1 MLWVGYH
8 KPKVMQIL
16 QDVSLQPHN
25 TFGIDARAR
34 YWVTIT
40 SVVALQEL
48 LRNPAYQSLP
58 KLILGGGSNVLF
70 TQDFE
75 GIVIKMDIRGIEV
88 IEENEDYGWIRAGA
102 GVNWHALVL
111 HCIEQGYGGIENM
124 SLIPGTVGA
133 APMQNIG
140 AYGVEMKDV
149 FVSLEAV
156 EIATGKVVTFDH
168 AQCQFGYRNSVFK
181 NDLKGKYIIT
191 SVTMRLHKNPVVNT
205 AYGDI
210 EKTLARLLAD
220 RPGEPPN
227 IRDVSRA
234 VIQIR
239 QSKLPD
245 PAQIGNAG
253 SFFKNPVIPRPQY
266 DTLVAQY
273 ENMPGYPV
281 SDQEVKVPAG
291 WLIEQCGWKGKRI
304 ADIGV
309 HDKQALVLVNHGGGK
324 GNDLKDLAYQ
334 IQDSVKQKFNIVIEP
349 EVNVL

>member
-1 MLWVGYH
+1 
-8 KPKVMQIL
+8 MQIL
-16 QDVSLQPHN
+16 RDISLQPYN
-25 TFGIDARAR
+25 TFGIDVSAR

-40 SVVALQEL
+40 SVDDLQEL

-75 GIVIKMDIRGIEV
+75 GMVVKMDIQGIEV
-88 IEENEDYGWIRAGA
+88 VEENEDYGWVKAGA
-102 GVNWHALVL
+102 GVNWHALVM

-156 EIATGKVVTFDH
+156 AIATGDVATFDH
-168 AQCQFGYRNSVFK
+168 ARCQFGYRNSIFK

-191 SVTMRLHKNPVVNT
+191 SVTMRLHKQPVINT

-210 EKTLARLLAD
+210 EKMLTQLVAD
-220 RPGEPPN
+220 RPGAVPT
-227 IRDVSRA
+227 IRDVSQA
-234 VIQIR
+234 IISIR

-253 SFFKNPVIPRPQY
+253 SFFKNPVISRQHY
-266 DTLVAQY
+266 DTLVAQH
-273 ENMPGYPV
+273 EGIPGYPV
-281 SDQEVKVPAG
+281 SDQTVKVPAG
-291 WLIEQCGWKGKRI
+291 WLIEQCGWKGKRLGN
-304 ADIGV
+304 IGV
-309 HDKQALVLVNHGGGK
+309 HDKQALVLVNHGGGQ
-324 GNDLKDLAYQ
+324 GSDIRNLACQ
-334 IQDSVKQKFNIVIEP
+334 IQDSVRQKFDITIEP
-349 EVNVL
+349 EVNML